1 MIKLIPFL
9 YTSSRTGVGNTILFN
24 GDVNASLIAIL
35 KSSDNALDGVYFP
48 KLPSNER
55 ISSNL

>member
-35 KSSDNALDGVYFP
+35 ESSDNALDGVYFP
-48 KLPSNER
+48 
-55 ISSNL
+55 